1 MKNLVLVG
9 FMGSGK
15 STVGKWVADRLGMSF
30 VDMDQ
35 VIEQRQGQSVSHIFK
50 AKGEPFFR
58 QIERGLARELSAQPG
73 QVIATGGG
81 IVLNP
86 ENIQDFSRTGVVVCL
101 WAEPSAV
108 YARTKGSGHRPLME
122 GDNRLGRIK
131 KLLREREPLYKAI
144 PHQINTSHLGLEQV
158 VDEVIRTYRKS
169 AGRDSSR

>member
-9 FMGSGK
+9 FMGAGK
-15 STVGKWVADRLGMSF
+15 TTIGKWVAERLGMSF

-35 VIEQRQGQSVSHIFK
+35 LIEQRHGQSVSHMFK

-58 QIERGLARELSAQPG
+58 QLERSLARELSSKDG

-86 ENIQDFSRTGVVVCL
+86 ENMQDFSRTGVVVCL
-101 WAEPSAV
+101 WAEPRVV
-108 YARTKGSGHRPLME
+108 YERTKRAGHRPLME
-122 GDNRLGRIK
+122 GDNRMGRIK

-144 PHQINTSHLGLEQV
+144 PDLIDTSNMGLEQV
-158 VDEVIRTYRKS
+158 VDEVIRRYRKS
-169 AGRDSSR
+169 AGR